1 MVDVCVGQADC
12 NDYRLCADTDGCDS
26 VYVHALGAVRPHPVR
41 DKYSHERCTA
51 GVYRVESD
59 EICAGQCFSVCGQ
72 KPACRR
78 PSYQPRGRSLCHC
91 AGYRLLHAD
100 AVAADRGA
108 YGKEYAGTDPHIPE
122 QFPHCAGCRR
132 CGAAAVVPGAA
143 LEVPGAAAALL

>member
-1 MVDVCVGQADC
+1 MRFLKKYYKLIGTIVTVIALVFVVKKIVTMDVDWSMFASGRLIAMITGCVLIQ
-12 NDYRLCADTDGCDS
+12 T
-26 VYVHALGAVRPHPVR
+26 AVILFVR

-51 GVYRVESD
+51 GVYQVESD

-100 AVAADRGA
+100 AAAADRGA
-108 YGKEYAGTDPHIPE
+108 YGKEYAGTDPHIP
-122 QFPHCAGCRR
+122 
-132 CGAAAVVPGAA
+132 
-143 LEVPGAAAALL
+143 